1 MKAPRTALA
10 ALSTLALTTAFGTA
24 AVGTAHAEPASVGY
38 STTVT
43 ESGSVRTILDA
54 GAFTLAADG
63 HSVDLKNDEGTTL
76 TSIPLAYS
84 VDGLVLPIA
93 GTIGD
98 DGRSLTVTPQATSL
112 IRPVYSPAAYD
123 NLVTQIQIGWQ
134 NGGSVSGGIGAGIGA
149 VIGCVLFIFVGCI
162 PGAAAG
168 ATIGV
173 VNGITSANP
182 AVTPA
187 FFDFVRTLP

>member
-1 MKAPRTALA
+1 MRASKTAIAVVSTIALA
-10 ALSTLALTTAFGTA
+10 TATVS
-24 AVGTAHAEPASVGY
+24 VGTAQADPAGVGY

-43 ESGSVRTILDA
+43 ESGSVHTILDA
-54 GAFTLAADG
+54 GAFTLSGDG
-63 HSVDLKNDEGTTL
+63 RSVAVVDDAGTVL
-76 TSIPLAYS
+76 TSIPLGYS
-84 VDGLVLPIA
+84 VDGLVLPIDGIIA
-93 GTIGD
+93 D
-98 DGRSLTVTPQATSL
+98 DGRSLTMTPQSTSL
-112 IRPVYSPAAYD
+112 IHPVYSPAAYD

-173 VNGITSANP
+173 VNGITGANP